1 MIKTAR
7 SIASTE
13 FNQPTFPARA
23 CLCAIAIAALCAFF
37 PLLIAAS
44 GDPLRYRGGLR
55 NSPENRKLNAKQ
67 LDAVLNSL
75 REKAGFLE
83 MRFDENGF
91 LALGDRTK
99 FIGGS
104 ASARALLTAA
114 VEMTHAVDLECHNHN
129 SQVAFG
135 RLATPIAYQRLSTG
149 TKIDV
154 YPLEVDFSDLVQLRG
169 DKEALA
175 AFDLGF
181 VILHELG
188 HAALGLRDAS
198 GDAAGLGE
206 CEEFINRIR
215 RELGLPERQTYVAQV
230 NTISASTPS
239 QISTRLAKL
248 TFARASE
255 KQGQLKL
262 EKFDLKWDA
271 PRVGPIRD
279 TPIQSVAGARGAKP
293 MTATATGQ

>member
-13 FNQPTFPARA
+13 FNQPKFPARA
-23 CLCAIAIAALCAFF
+23 CFCAIAIAAFCALF
-37 PLLIAAS
+37 PSLIAAS
-44 GDPLRYRGGLR
+44 GDPFRYRGGLR
-55 NSPENRKLNAKQ
+55 NSPENRKLKPKQ

-75 REKAGFLE
+75 RGKAGFLE

-91 LALGDRTK
+91 LTLGDRTK

-114 VEMTHAVDLECHNHN
+114 VEMTHAVDLECHNHS

-154 YPLEVDFSDLVQLRG
+154 YPLEIDFSDLVQLRG
-169 DKEALA
+169 DRVALA

-215 RELGLPERQTYVAQV
+215 RELGLPERQTYMAQV
-230 NTISASTPS
+230 SAVPASTTA
-239 QISTRLAKL
+239 QLSTRQAKL
-248 TFARASE
+248 IFARAIE

-279 TPIQSVAGARGAKP
+279 TPIQSVAGTRNAKP
-293 MTATATGQ
+293 ITATTTGQ